1 MRSGLARFAARRLV
15 SMAFVLLAV
24 SVIVFAIFNVI
35 PGGDPAARMAGK
47 VPTESEVEAIRA
59 EWNFD
64 EPVYVQYA
72 TTMEKLFTGDLVSYF
87 NQLNVTEEILNG
99 APRTFALAIGASIV
113 WMAFAIA
120 LGLYGAIRA
129 GAISDRL
136 LNALALIGIA
146 TPVFWLGAILSH
158 YLGYEAGIFPVGG
171 YVEFA
176 DSPTE
181 WLWHL
186 VLPWFTLAV
195 LFIGIY
201 SRVLRADIVETMGED
216 YVRAAR
222 AKGLSERRVMLNHV
236 LRNSLIPI
244 VTLWGLDFGAVLGG
258 GAILTEQVFGLQ
270 GVGQYAADSIGQ
282 FDVPAVM
289 GVTMYGAF
297 FIVVFNTLVDIA
309 YAALDP
315 RIRLEGRERG

>member
-1 MRSGLARFAARRLV
+1 MGSGLARFAARRLV
-15 SMAFVLLAV
+15 SMAFVLFAV

-35 PGGDPAARMAGK
+35 PGGDPAVRMAGK

-59 EWNFD
+59 EWSFD

-72 TTMEKLFTGDLVSYF
+72 TTMEKLFTGNLVSYF
-87 NQLNVTEEILNG
+87 NQLNVTDEILNG

-136 LNALALIGIA
+136 LSALALIGIA

-158 YLGYEAGIFPVGG
+158 YLGYEAGIFPGSG

-176 DSPTE
+176 DSPAE

-186 VLPWFTLAV
+186 ILPWFTLAV

-282 FDVPAVM
+282 FDIPAVM

-297 FIVVFNTLVDIA
+297 FIVIFNTLVDIA

-315 RIRLEGRERG
+315 RIRLDGGERE